1 MVQRYDGFQSLSK
14 LFLRFFFKSIG
25 QSSPPLDKMRDRGPI
40 LVQKRMCAK
49 EKQSQKTQ
57 KTFGYLL
64 TYS

>member
-1 MVQRYDGFQSLSK
+1 MVQRYDGFRSLSK
-14 LFLRFFFKSIG
+14 LFPQKHWTKFPS
-25 QSSPPLDKMRDRGPI
+25 LDKMRDRGPI
-40 LVQKRMCAK
+40 LIQKRMCAK

>member
-1 MVQRYDGFQSLSK
+1 MVQRYDGFRSLSK
-14 LFLRFFFKSIG
+14 LFLQKHWTPP
-25 QSSPPLDKMRDRGPI
+25 PPLDKMRDRGPI